1 MKILS
6 NNNNT
11 PSHLSLT
18 TTPFPHSKTDYT
30 TTLRSPMTSTNA
42 TSFTSSPRMV
52 KSKCLLNMSK

>member
-11 PSHLSLT
+11 PSHLSHT

-42 TSFTSSPRMV
+42 RSFTSSPRMV